1 MENSQIYS
9 AILAEKIKQRTLITV
24 HLEDLN
30 SNPLNPP
37 ERTASNN
44 AFLTLKKNIREFGVI
59 DVIHIC
65 GDTMT
70 LINGHRR
77 VESAR
82 VNGITELTAYRYD
95 GLTEEERN
103 ILFRHLNTTSVAYSG
118 SQKLHTFLNGGTVD
132 SSFAKACHKL
142 IDIGDSV
149 ERGNG
154 MQYLTTIRNHK
165 KSPTSYI
172 IGVKEYC
179 RAVGSDSMKTQAK
192 VLDWM
197 INIGS
202 AHRIKA
208 LISLKC
214 PAHLLKKAVNG
225 RRPITGTWEITA
237 V

>member
-1 MENSQIYS
+1 MEDSQIYS
-9 AILAEKIKQRTLITV
+9 EVLAEKIKQRTLITV
-24 HLEDLN
+24 HLADLN

-37 ERTASNN
+37 ERTASNT

-59 DVIHIC
+59 DVIHVC

-103 ILFRHLNTTSVAYSG
+103 ILFTHLNTTSVKYSG
-118 SQKLHTFLNGGTVD
+118 SQKLHTYLTGGVVD
-132 SSFAKACHKL
+132 KEFSDVCDA
-142 IDIGDSV
+142 IINIGDY
-149 ERGNG
+149 NG
-154 MQYLTTIRNHK
+154 HNNGANFLDIMRNRK
-165 KSPTSYI
+165 KSPVTFLR
-172 IGVKEYC
+172 GVREYC
-179 RAVGSDSMKTQAK
+179 KVINNDSMKTK
-192 VLDWM
+192 YDVLDWM
-197 INIGS
+197 VNIGT

-214 PAHLLKKAVNG
+214 PAHLLKKAVNSKN
-225 RRPITGTWEITA
+225 PVMGTWEITA

>member
-9 AILAEKIKQRTLITV
+9 EILAEKIKQRTLITV

-103 ILFRHLNTTSVAYSG
+103 ILFTHL
-118 SQKLHTFLNGGTVD
+118 
-132 SSFAKACHKL
+132 
-142 IDIGDSV
+142 I
-149 ERGNG
+149 
-154 MQYLTTIRNHK
+154 M
-165 KSPTSYI
+165 
-172 IGVKEYC
+172 
-179 RAVGSDSMKTQAK
+179 
-192 VLDWM
+192 
-197 INIGS
+197 
-202 AHRIKA
+202 
-208 LISLKC
+208 
-214 PAHLLKKAVNG
+214 
-225 RRPITGTWEITA
+225 
-237 V
+237 

>member
-103 ILFRHLNTTSVAYSG
+103 ILFTHLNTTSVKYCG
-118 SQKLHTFLNGGTVD
+118 SQKLHTYLTGGVVD
-132 SSFAKACHKL
+132 KGFSDVCDA
-142 IDIGDSV
+142 IINIGDYNGHNNGSNFLDIMRNIKTSPV
-149 ERGNG
+149 SFLRGV
-154 MQYLTTIRNHK
+154 R
-165 KSPTSYI
+165 
-172 IGVKEYC
+172 EYC
-179 RAVGSDSMKTQAK
+179 KVGNSDAMKTQYD

-197 INIGS
+197 VNIGT

-214 PAHLLKKAVNG
+214 PAHLLKKAVNSKK
-225 RRPITGTWEITA
+225 PVMGTWEITA

>member
-1 MENSQIYS
+1 MENSEIYS

-103 ILFRHLNTTSVAYSG
+103 ILFTHLNTTSVKYSG
-118 SQKLHTFLNGGTVD
+118 SQKLHT
-132 SSFAKACHKL
+132 
-142 IDIGDSV
+142 
-149 ERGNG
+149 
-154 MQYLTTIRNHK
+154 YLTGGVVDKEFSDVCNTIRNIGDYNGHNNGANFLDIMRNRK
-165 KSPTSYI
+165 TSPVSFLRGI
-172 IGVKEYC
+172 REYC
-179 RAVGSDSMKTQAK
+179 KVVNSDSMKTK
-192 VLDWM
+192 YDVLDWM
-197 INIGS
+197 VNIGT

-214 PAHLLKKAVNG
+214 PAHLLKKAINSKKPVM
-225 RRPITGTWEITA
+225 GTWEITA